1 MIQLKKAAI
10 GVISAFVLGGSALAG
25 FAFESPLVI
34 GHRGACGYVPEHTLK
49 SYETAIEMG
58 ADYVEPDLVSTKDGV
73 LICRHECEI
82 GDTTDVSE
90 RYPDRKRKT
99 VIDGKEIEGWFAEDF
114 TLQEI
119 KTLRVKERTDFR
131 DHSKDGLY
139 NVPTF
144 QEMISLVKEKER
156 ELGKTIGIY
165 PETKHPSYHDSI
177 GLSLEEPLLS
187 ILTQNGMNHKGA
199 PVFIQSFEISNLKE
213 LHKKTP
219 IRLVQLFDE
228 FDVVPGDV
236 LLAGGKTTYRD
247 MSKLEGLKEIASY
260 AYGIGPWKE
269 LILPRGSDNR
279 LLQDTGLLKNAHKAG
294 LKVHIYTMRN
304 EGRYLAEEYKG
315 NPIEEYRR
323 WIAMGVDGFFT
334 DFPDTAVRAR
344 LDASR

>member
-1 MIQLKKAAI
+1 MT
-10 GVISAFVLGGSALAG
+10 GLAS
-25 FAFESPLVI
+25 ETPLII

-82 GDTTDVSE
+82 GGTTDVSVK
-90 RYPDRKRKT
+90 YPDRKKKT
-99 VIDGKEIEGWFAEDF
+99 VIDGKETEGWFAEDF
-114 TLQEI
+114 TLEEI

-139 NVPTF
+139 SVPTF
-144 QEMISLVKEKER
+144 QEMISLVKEKEKEQGR
-156 ELGKTIGIY
+156 TIGIY

-177 GLSLEEPLLS
+177 GLSLEEPLLLVLS
-187 ILTQNGMNHKGA
+187 QNGMNREGA
-199 PVFIQSFEISNLKE
+199 AVFIQSFEISNLKE
-213 LHKKTP
+213 LHGKTP
-219 IRLVQLFDE
+219 IRLIQLFDE
-228 FDVVPGDV
+228 FDVIPGDV
-236 LLAGGKTTYRD
+236 MAEGGKTTYRD
-247 MSKLEGLKEIASY
+247 MSTPERLKEIAAY

-269 LILPRGSDNR
+269 LILPRGSDNK
-279 LLQDTGLLKNAHKAG
+279 LLPDTGLLQNAHKYG

-304 EGRYLAEEYKG
+304 ENRYLAEEYKG

-344 LDASR
+344 MESLH